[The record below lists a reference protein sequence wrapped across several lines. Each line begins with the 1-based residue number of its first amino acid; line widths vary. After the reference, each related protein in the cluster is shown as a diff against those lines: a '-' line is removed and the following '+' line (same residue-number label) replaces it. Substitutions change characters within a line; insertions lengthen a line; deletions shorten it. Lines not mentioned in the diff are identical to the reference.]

1 VIGAAQESDKSN
13 EEDSINDMQ
22 QREFYDE
29 CFDTKNSLGI
39 AGV

>member
-1 VIGAAQESDKSN
+1 MQELDKSN

-29 CFDTKNSLGI
+29 CFGTKNSLGI
-39 AGV
+39 ARV

>member
-1 VIGAAQESDKSN
+1 VIGAAQEFDKSN

-29 CFDTKNSLGI
+29 CYHTKNSLGI
-39 AGV
+39 ASV